1 MFYWNFVF
9 SCNNNVSNNVNVPY
23 TYLHFWLFSKGSP
36 YIITYSLTISDAT
49 ICDFLSAGFFVFLA
63 DWPVWFISA
72 QINEYFNLS
81 HVTRIRLLFKKMY
94 EDPSKEFRYSF
105 QWFRSSFFQWKILSK
120 PAHTSSLYFHVQE
133 TFHKIWIYFLFNSF
147 SVYCLLYKHLFLSNF
162 AYLKIKIIFT
172 ESTILKWIISEWVAG
187 RQKMRF

>member
-1 MFYWNFVF
+1 MQHHA
-9 SCNNNVSNNVNVPY
+9 S
-23 TYLHFWLFSKGSP
+23 HFNCLSFTGRTAKLKLRGVLCSANLTVHKGH
-36 YIITYSLTISDAT
+36 IIGKI
-49 ICDFLSAGFFVFLA
+49 F
-63 DWPVWFISA
+63 
-72 QINEYFNLS
+72 
-81 HVTRIRLLFKKMY
+81 FKKMY
-94 EDPSKEFRYSF
+94 EDSAKEFRDSF
-105 QWFRSSFFQWKILSK
+105 QWFRPSFFQWEILSK